1 MDYTTL
7 QEIVQQRLQHEMDKC
22 LMPLANGEY
31 RSLEA
36 AKLLSGQIRGYRK
49 ALKVV
54 SEAIKDVQQGEV
66 ALQDDEDLNL
76 INLENNL

>member
-1 MDYTTL
+1 
-7 QEIVQQRLQHEMDKC
+7 
-22 LMPLANGEY
+22 MPLANGEY
-31 RSLEA
+31 RSLEE